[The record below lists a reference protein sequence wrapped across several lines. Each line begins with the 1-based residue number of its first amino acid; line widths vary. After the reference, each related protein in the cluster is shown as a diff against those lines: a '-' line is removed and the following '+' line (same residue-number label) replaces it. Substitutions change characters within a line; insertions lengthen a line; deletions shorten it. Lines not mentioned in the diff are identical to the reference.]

1 VKIFKKRR
9 FSGLEEGFENRKMII
24 LFLKERK
31 FFSQVNHIY
40 FKVSGKI
47 LLIIYKSDKIKKKL
61 FD

>member
-1 VKIFKKRR
+1 VKIFKEGDFLGWEK
-9 FSGLEEGFENRKMII
+9 GLRIEKSEFY
-24 LFLKERK
+24 LERK